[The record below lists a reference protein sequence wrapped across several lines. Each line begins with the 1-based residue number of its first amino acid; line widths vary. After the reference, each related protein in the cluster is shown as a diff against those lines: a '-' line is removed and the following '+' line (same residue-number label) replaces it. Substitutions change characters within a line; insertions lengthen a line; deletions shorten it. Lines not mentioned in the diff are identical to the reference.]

1 MGIVDLGGMRT
12 EPLNIRPEDLTGG
25 NPRAASVRLE
35 GKSLSQAYGQRRH
48 DWRIGPQPKYVDS
61 ARKGVNRPL
70 IEPRPVSQIRDD
82 VLALRTARGA
92 KRAMKSN
99 AAVVTAGIITFGIEA
114 QEMFLALTR
123 EQQDEAFQDLAR
135 AVAERLDTSLE
146 ALMVHC
152 DESAIHAHFELRACN
167 RSGIPLAKATRPAV
181 MIELQDLVFEV
192 MSRHCLGI
200 ERGNRKYDRLAA
212 GEDYAATVHKSVH
225 QLHHDLPLEIAALE
239 QDREALQAA
248 LPELTARVDE
258 MRDRVAKLEAEAKDR
273 ELTVAKVKRLRVY
286 RDRLTDRVRDL
297 EARQGELEV
306 VQAKH
311 DRLQEEVKA
320 LEERAHAAKQKQG
333 QAEDGAR
340 RASEQ
345 AQEADRRVLVI
356 ERREARLRASGAVLR
371 ASEEVLRNRER
382 DVERREGVLRGLA
395 HAIRTVLDEASA
407 WLGEAI
413 PASVRDAVP
422 ALQMALERLRLEP
435 ERPDL
440 EGDGPMI

>member
-1 MGIVDLGGMRT
+1 MWVGDLRGMST

-35 GKSLSQAYGQRRH
+35 GRSLSQAYGQRRH
-48 DWRIGPQPKYVDS
+48 DWRIGPQPKYVDP
-61 ARKGVNRPL
+61 ARKNLNRPL
-70 IEPRPVSQIRDD
+70 IKPRPVSQIRNE
-82 VLALRTARGA
+82 VVALRTARGA

-123 EQQDEAFQDLAR
+123 EQQDEAFRDLAR

-167 RSGIPLAKATRPAV
+167 RSGIPLAKATRPTL

-192 MSRHCLGI
+192 MSRHCPGI

-225 QLHHDLPLEIAALE
+225 QLHHDLPLEIARLE
-239 QDREALQAA
+239 RDREALEAT
-248 LPELTARVDE
+248 LPELTAKVEE
-258 MRDRVAKLEAEAKDR
+258 MRDRVANLEAEAKDR

-297 EARQGELEV
+297 EARQGELED

-311 DRLQEEVKA
+311 DRLRGEVKA
-320 LEERAHAAKQKQG
+320 LEERAEAAKVAQA

-340 RASEQ
+340 RASER
-345 AQEADRRVLVI
+345 AREANRCVLAI
-356 ERREARLRASGAVLR
+356 KGREARLRASEAALR
-371 ASEEVLRNRER
+371 ASEGVLKVRER
-382 DVERREGVLRGLA
+382 DVERREGVLRGLGR
-395 HAIRTVLDEASA
+395 AIVKVLNEASA
-407 WLGEAI
+407 WLGETI
-413 PASVRDAVP
+413 PDSVRDAVP
-422 ALQMALERLRLEP
+422 ALQRAIERLRPEP
-435 ERPDL
+435 ERL
-440 EGDGPMI
+440 EDEGPEM

>member
-1 MGIVDLGGMRT
+1 MST

-48 DWRIGPQPKYVDS
+48 DWRIGPQPKYVDPD
-61 ARKGVNRPL
+61 RKGLNRPL
-70 IEPRPVSQIRDD
+70 IEPRPVSQIRNE

-92 KRAMKSN
+92 KRTMKSN
-99 AAVVTAGIITFGIEA
+99 AAVVTAGIVTFGIEA

-123 EQQDEAFQDLAR
+123 EQQDEAFRDLAR
-135 AVAERLDTSLE
+135 AIAERLDTSLE

-192 MSRHCLGI
+192 MSRHCPGI

-225 QLHHDLPLEIAALE
+225 QLHHDLPLEIACLE
-239 QDREALQAA
+239 RDREALQAS
-248 LPELTARVDE
+248 LPELTARVEE

-297 EARQGELEV
+297 EARQGELED

-311 DRLQEEVKA
+311 DRLQGEVKA
-320 LEERAHAAKQKQG
+320 LEERAHAAKQAKVR
-333 QAEDGAR
+333 AEDGAR
-340 RASEQ
+340 RASER
-345 AQEADRRVLVI
+345 AQEADQRVLAI
-356 ERREARLRASGAVLR
+356 EGREMRLRVSEAALR
-371 ASEEVLRNRER
+371 ASEGVLKNRER
-382 DVERREGVLRGLA
+382 EVERREGVL
-395 HAIRTVLDEASA
+395 HALGKAIVKVLDDASA
-407 WLGEAI
+407 WLGGAI

-422 ALQMALERLRLEP
+422 ALRMALERLRPEP
-435 ERPDL
+435 ERL
-440 EGDGPMI
+440 EDEGPGM

>member
-1 MGIVDLGGMRT
+1 MST

-48 DWRIGPQPKYVDS
+48 DWRIGPQPKYVDP
-61 ARKGVNRPL
+61 ARKGLNRPL
-70 IEPRPVSQIRDD
+70 IEPRPVSEIRNE
-82 VLALRTARGA
+82 VLALRTARGS

-123 EQQDEAFQDLAR
+123 EQQDEAFRDLAL
-135 AVAERLDTSLE
+135 AVAERLETSLE

-167 RSGIPLAKATRPAV
+167 RSGIPLAKATRPTL

-192 MSRHCLGI
+192 MSRHCPGI

-212 GEDYAATVHKSVH
+212 GEDYAATVHKSVR
-225 QLHHDLPLEIAALE
+225 QLHHDLPLEIARLE
-239 QDREALQAA
+239 QDREALQAS

-258 MRDRVAKLEAEAKDR
+258 MRDRVAKLEDEAKDR

-297 EARQGELEV
+297 EARQGELEA
-306 VQAKH
+306 VQAKQ
-311 DRLQEEVKA
+311 DRLKGEVKA
-320 LEERAHAAKQKQG
+320 LEDRAEAAKRKQA
-333 QAEDGAR
+333 QAEEGAR
-340 RASEQ
+340 RASER
-345 AQEADRRVLVI
+345 AQEADRRVLAI
-356 ERREARLRASGAVLR
+356 EGSEARLRVSEAALR
-371 ASEEVLRNRER
+371 ASEGVLKNRER
-382 DVERREGVLRGLA
+382 EVERREGVLRGLGQ
-395 HAIRTVLDEASA
+395 AIVKVLDEASA
-407 WLGEAI
+407 WLGEVI
-413 PASVRDAVP
+413 PASVRGAVP
-422 ALQMALERLRLEP
+422 ALQRALERLRPEP
-435 ERPDL
+435 ERRDL
-440 EGDGPMI
+440 DDDGPGM

>member
-1 MGIVDLGGMRT
+1 MIIDLGGMST

-48 DWRIGPQPKYVDS
+48 DWRIGPQPKYVDP
-61 ARKGVNRPL
+61 ARKGLNRPL
-70 IEPRPVSQIRDD
+70 IDPRPVSKIRDE

-92 KRAMKSN
+92 KRAMKGN

-123 EQQDEAFQDLAR
+123 EQQDEAFLDLAW

-167 RSGIPLAKATRPAV
+167 RSGIPLAKATRPTL

-192 MSRHCLGI
+192 MSRHCPGI

-212 GEDYAATVHKSVH
+212 GEDYAATVNKSVR
-225 QLHHDLPLEIAALE
+225 QLHHDLPLEVARLE
-239 QDREALQAA
+239 QDREALLAS
-248 LPELTARVDE
+248 LPELTARVEE

-297 EARQGELEV
+297 EARQGELED

-311 DRLQEEVKA
+311 DRLQGEVKA
-320 LEERAHAAKQKQG
+320 LEERAEAAKVAQA
-333 QAEDGAR
+333 QAEDDAR
-340 RASEQ
+340 RASER
-345 AQEADRRVLVI
+345 AREADQRVLAI
-356 ERREARLRASGAVLR
+356 EGREKHLGASEAALR
-371 ASEEVLRNRER
+371 ASERVLKNRER
-382 DVERREGVLRGLA
+382 DVERREGVLRGLGR
-395 HAIRTVLDEASA
+395 AIVKVLDEASA

-413 PASVRDAVP
+413 PTAVRDAVP
-422 ALQMALERLRLEP
+422 ALHRAIERLRPEP
-435 ERPDL
+435 ESGDL
-440 EGDGPMI
+440 EDDGPGT

>member
-1 MGIVDLGGMRT
+1 MWVGDLWGMST

-48 DWRIGPQPKYVDS
+48 DWRIGHQPKYVDP
-61 ARKGVNRPL
+61 ARKGLNRPL
-70 IEPRPVSQIRDD
+70 IEPRPVSKIRDE

-92 KRAMKSN
+92 KRAMKGN

-123 EQQDEAFQDLAR
+123 EQQDEAFRDLAR
-135 AVAERLDTSLE
+135 AMAERLDTSLE

-167 RSGIPLAKATRPAV
+167 QSGIPLAKATRPAV
-181 MIELQDLVFEV
+181 MIELQDLVFDV
-192 MSRHCLGI
+192 MSRHCPGI

-212 GEDYAATVHKSVH
+212 GEDYAATVNKSVR
-225 QLHHDLPLEIAALE
+225 QLHHDLPLEVARLE
-239 QDREALQAA
+239 QDREALEAS
-248 LPELTARVDE
+248 LPELTARVEE
-258 MRDRVAKLEAEAKDR
+258 MRGRVAKLEAEAKDR

-297 EARQGELEV
+297 EARQSELED

-311 DRLQEEVKA
+311 DRLQGEVKA
-320 LEERAHAAKQKQG
+320 LEERAEAAKVAQA

-340 RASEQ
+340 RASER
-345 AQEADRRVLVI
+345 AREADQRVLAI
-356 ERREARLRASGAVLR
+356 EGREKHLR
-371 ASEEVLRNRER
+371 ASEAALRASERVLKNRER
-382 DVERREGVLRGLA
+382 DVERREGVLRGLGR
-395 HAIRTVLDEASA
+395 AIVKVLDEASA

-413 PASVRDAVP
+413 PASVREAVP
-422 ALQMALERLRLEP
+422 ALRMALERLRLEQK
-435 ERPDL
+435 RRDL
-440 EGDGPMI
+440 DEGPWV

>member
-1 MGIVDLGGMRT
+1 MGIDDLGGMST

-25 NPRAASVRLE
+25 NPRAASMRLE
-35 GKSLSQAYGQRRH
+35 GRSLSQAYGQRRH

-70 IEPRPVSQIRDD
+70 IEPRPVSQIRDE

-99 AAVVTAGIITFGIEA
+99 AAVVTAGVITFGIEA

-123 EQQDEAFQDLAR
+123 EQQDEAFRDLAR
-135 AVAERLDTSLE
+135 AMAERLDTSLE

-192 MSRHCLGI
+192 MSRHCPGI

-225 QLHHDLPLEIAALE
+225 QLHRDLPLEIARLE
-239 QDREALQAA
+239 QDREALQAS

-258 MRDRVAKLEAEAKDR
+258 MRDRVAKLEAEAADR

-286 RDRLTDRVRDL
+286 RDRLNDRVRDL
-297 EARQGELEV
+297 EASQGELEA
-306 VQAKH
+306 VQTKH
-311 DRLQEEVKA
+311 DRLQGEVKA
-320 LEERAHAAKQKQG
+320 LEERAAAAKQKQV

-340 RASEQ
+340 RASGR
-345 AQEADRRVLVI
+345 AQEADRRVLAV
-356 ERREARLRASGAVLR
+356 EGREAHLRASGRALR

-382 DVERREGVLRGLA
+382 ELDRREGVLRGLGQ
-395 HAIRTVLDEASA
+395 AIVKVLDEASA
-407 WLGEAI
+407 WLGEVI

-422 ALQMALERLRLEP
+422 ALQRAIERLRPEP
-435 ERPDL
+435 EMRDL
-440 EGDGPMI
+440 EDEGPEM

>member
-1 MGIVDLGGMRT
+1 MST
-12 EPLNIRPEDLTGG
+12 KPLNIRPEDFTGG

-35 GKSLSQAYGQRRH
+35 AKSLSQAYGQRRH
-48 DWRIGPQPKYVDS
+48 DFRIGPQPKYVDS
-61 ARKGVNRPL
+61 ARKSLNRPL
-70 IEPRPVSQIRDD
+70 IEPRPVSQIRDE
-82 VLALRTARGA
+82 VLELRTARGA

-99 AAVVTAGIITFGIEA
+99 AAVVTAGVVTFGIKA
-114 QEMFLALTR
+114 QEMFLALTL
-123 EQQDEAFQDLAR
+123 EQQDEAFLDLAR
-135 AVAERLDTSLE
+135 TVAERLDTSLE

-167 RSGIPLAKATRPAV
+167 WSGIPLAKATRPTL

-192 MSRHCLGI
+192 MSRHCPGI

-212 GEDYAATVHKSVH
+212 GEDYAGTVHKSVR
-225 QLHHDLPLEIAALE
+225 QLHHDLPLEIARLE
-239 QDREALQAA
+239 RDREALEAS

-297 EARQGELEV
+297 EAHQAELEA

-311 DRLQEEVKA
+311 DRLQEEVKT
-320 LEERAHAAKQKQG
+320 LEDRAEAAKVAQA

-340 RASEQ
+340 RASER
-345 AQEADRRVLVI
+345 AQEADRRVLSI
-356 ERREARLRASGAVLR
+356 AGREARLRASEAALG
-371 ASEEVLRNRER
+371 ASEGVLEKRKQEI
-382 DVERREGVLRGLA
+382 DRREGALRGLGQ
-395 HAIRTVLDEASA
+395 AIVKVLDEASA

-422 ALQMALERLRLEP
+422 VLQRALERLRP
-435 ERPDL
+435 EQKRLDPED
-440 EGDGPMI
+440 EGPGM

>member
-1 MGIVDLGGMRT
+1 MWVGDLWGMST

-35 GKSLSQAYGQRRH
+35 GKSLSRAYGQRRH
-48 DWRIGPQPKYVDS
+48 DWRIGPQPKYVDP
-61 ARKGVNRPL
+61 ARKGLNRPL
-70 IEPRPVSQIRDD
+70 IKPRPVSQIRNE

-114 QEMFLALTR
+114 QEMFLALTL
-123 EQQDEAFQDLAR
+123 EQQDAAFRDLGR

-146 ALMVHC
+146 ALTVHC

-167 RSGIPLAKATRPAV
+167 RSGIPLAKATRPTL

-192 MSRHCLGI
+192 MSRHCPGI

-212 GEDYAATVHKSVH
+212 GEDYAATVHKSVR
-225 QLHHDLPLEIAALE
+225 QLHHDLPLEIARLE
-239 QDREALQAA
+239 QDREALQAS
-248 LPELTARVDE
+248 LPELTARVEE
-258 MRDRVAKLEAEAKDR
+258 MRDRVGKLEAEAKDQD
-273 ELTVAKVKRLRVY
+273 LTVAKVKRLRVY

-297 EARQGELEV
+297 DARQGELEA

-311 DRLQEEVKA
+311 DRLQGEVKA
-320 LEERAHAAKQKQG
+320 LEERAEAAKQRQV
-333 QAEDGAR
+333 QAEEGAC
-340 RASEQ
+340 RASER
-345 AQEADRRVLVI
+345 AQGADQRVLAI
-356 ERREARLRASGAVLR
+356 EGREARLVASEAALR
-371 ASEEVLRNRER
+371 ASEGVMEIRER
-382 DVERREGVLRGLA
+382 EVERREGVLRGLGR
-395 HAIRTVLDEASA
+395 AIVKVLDEASA

-422 ALQMALERLRLEP
+422 ALQKALERLRPGP
-435 ERPDL
+435 ESGDL
-440 EGDGPMI
+440 EDDGPGM

>member
-1 MGIVDLGGMRT
+1 MEIGDLRGMST

-48 DWRIGPQPKYVDS
+48 DFRIGPQPKYVDP
-61 ARKGVNRPL
+61 ARKGLNRPL
-70 IEPRPVSQIRDD
+70 IEPRPVAQIRNE
-82 VLALRTARGA
+82 VVALRTTRGA

-99 AAVVTAGIITFGIEA
+99 AAVVTAGIVTFGIEA

-123 EQQDEAFQDLAR
+123 DQQDEAFRDLAR
-135 AVAERLDTSLE
+135 AVAERLDTALE

-167 RSGIPLAKATRPAV
+167 RSGIPLAKATRPAL

-192 MSRHCLGI
+192 MSRHCPGI

-212 GEDYAATVHKSVH
+212 GEDYADTVHKSVR
-225 QLHHDLPLEIAALE
+225 QLHHDLPLEIKALE
-239 QDREALQAA
+239 QKREALEAS
-248 LPELTARVDE
+248 LPELTVRVEE
-258 MRDRVAKLEAEAKDR
+258 MQGRVAKLEAEAADR
-273 ELTVAKVKRLRVY
+273 ELTAAKVKRLRVY

-297 EARQGELEV
+297 ETRQGELEA

-311 DRLQEEVKA
+311 DRLQGEVKT
-320 LEERAHAAKQKQG
+320 LEDRAEAAKRKQVR
-333 QAEDGAR
+333 AEDSAR
-340 RASEQ
+340 RASER
-345 AQEADRRVLVI
+345 ATEADMRVLAT
-356 ERREARLRASGAVLR
+356 EDREARLRTSEAALR
-371 ASEEVLRNRER
+371 ASEGVLEKRER
-382 DVERREGVLRGLA
+382 EVKRREGVLRGLGQ
-395 HAIRTVLDEASA
+395 AIVKLLDEASA

-422 ALQMALERLRLEP
+422 ALQRALERLRPEP
-435 ERPDL
+435 ERPSD
-440 EGDGPMI
+440 EGPGM

>member
-1 MGIVDLGGMRT
+1 MWVSDLRGMST

-48 DWRIGPQPKYVDS
+48 DWRIGPQPKYVDP
-61 ARKGVNRPL
+61 ARKGLNRPL
-70 IEPRPVSQIRDD
+70 IEPRPVSQIRNE

-114 QEMFLALTR
+114 QEMFLVLTR
-123 EQQDEAFQDLAR
+123 EQQDAAFRDLGR

-167 RSGIPLAKATRPAV
+167 RSGIPLAKATRPTL

-192 MSRHCLGI
+192 MSRHCPGI

-212 GEDYAATVHKSVH
+212 GEDYAATVHKSVR
-225 QLHHDLPLEIAALE
+225 QLHHDLPLEIARLE
-239 QDREALQAA
+239 QDREALEAS
-248 LPELTARVDE
+248 LPELTALVEE
-258 MRDRVAKLEAEAKDR
+258 MRDRVAKLEAEAADR
-273 ELTVAKVKRLRVY
+273 ELTAAKVKRLRVY

-297 EARQGELEV
+297 EARQGELEA
-306 VQAKH
+306 VQAKR
-311 DRLQEEVKA
+311 DRLQGEVKA
-320 LEERAHAAKQKQG
+320 LEERAEAAKVAQA
-333 QAEDGAR
+333 QAEDDAG
-340 RASEQ
+340 RASER
-345 AQEADRRVLVI
+345 AQEADLRVLAI
-356 ERREARLRASGAVLR
+356 EGRETRLRASGAALR
-371 ASEEVLRNRER
+371 ASEGVLERRRR
-382 DVERREGVLRGLA
+382 DVERREGALRGLA
-395 HAIRTVLDEASA
+395 QAIVKVLDEASA

-422 ALQMALERLRLEP
+422 ALQRALERLRPEP
-435 ERPDL
+435 EVFDD
-440 EGDGPMI
+440 EGPGG

>member
-1 MGIVDLGGMRT
+1 MST
-12 EPLNIRPEDLTGG
+12 EPLNICPEDLTGG

-48 DWRIGPQPKYVDS
+48 DWRIGPQPKYVDP
-61 ARKGVNRPL
+61 ARKSLNRPL
-70 IEPRPVSQIRDD
+70 IEPRPVSKIRDE

-123 EQQDEAFQDLAR
+123 EQQDEAFRNLAR

-167 RSGIPLAKATRPAV
+167 WSGIPLAKATRPTL

-192 MSRHCLGI
+192 MSRHCPGI

-212 GEDYAATVHKSVH
+212 GEDYAATVHKSVR
-225 QLHHDLPLEIAALE
+225 QLHHDLPLEVARLE
-239 QDREALQAA
+239 QDREALEAS
-248 LPELTARVDE
+248 LPELTARVEE
-258 MRDRVAKLEAEAKDR
+258 MRDRVAKLEAEAADR
-273 ELTVAKVKRLRVY
+273 DLTVAKVKRLRVY
-286 RDRLTDRVRDL
+286 SDRLTDRVRDL
-297 EARQGELEV
+297 EARQDELEA

-311 DRLQEEVKA
+311 DRLQGEVKA
-320 LEERAHAAKQKQG
+320 LEDRAEAAKRKQA
-333 QAEDGAR
+333 QAEEGAR
-340 RASEQ
+340 RASGR
-345 AQEADRRVLVI
+345 AQEADRRVLAI
-356 ERREARLRASGAVLR
+356 DGSEARLRASEAALR
-371 ASEEVLRNRER
+371 ASEVVLKNRER
-382 DVERREGVLRGLA
+382 DVERREGVLRGLGQ
-395 HAIRTVLDEASA
+395 AIVKVLDEASA

-422 ALQMALERLRLEP
+422 ALRRALERLRPEP
-435 ERPDL
+435 EMRDL
-440 EGDGPMI
+440 EDDGPGF